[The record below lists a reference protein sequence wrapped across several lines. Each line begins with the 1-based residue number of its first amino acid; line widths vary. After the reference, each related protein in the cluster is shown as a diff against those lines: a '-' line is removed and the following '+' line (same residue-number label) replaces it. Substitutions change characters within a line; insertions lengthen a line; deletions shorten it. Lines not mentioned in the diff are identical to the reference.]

1 MTFSQTY
8 NDVLNSTKNRT
19 NTAPYVYDAIWI
31 MANILERARPVL
43 EKKGKVLNNLSYG
56 EETELLERL
65 AYETDFNGVTVRTT
79 NGILSTFIRLLY
91 FVVDDDESD
100 SLFSFRVASDFTRT
114 MATGSLQWMFFKF
127 VEVRKMNLSKYTYN
141 KLNIKTLN

>member
-19 NTAPYVYDAIWI
+19 DTAPYVYDAIWT

-65 AYETDFNGVTVRTT
+65 AYETDFNGVTVRTR
-79 NGILSTFIRLLY
+79 NEILS
-91 FVVDDDESD
+91 
-100 SLFSFRVASDFTRT
+100 
-114 MATGSLQWMFFKF
+114 K
-127 VEVRKMNLSKYTYN
+127 LSKLYDCCI
-141 KLNIKTLN
+141 LL

>member
-141 KLNIKTLN
+141 KLNIKT

>member
-1 MTFSQTY
+1 
-8 NDVLNSTKNRT
+8 
-19 NTAPYVYDAIWI
+19 

-56 EETELLERL
+56 DETELLERL

-100 SLFSFRVASDFTRT
+100 SLFSFRVASDFIRT

-127 VEVRKMNLSKYTYN
+127 VEVRKMSLSKYTYN